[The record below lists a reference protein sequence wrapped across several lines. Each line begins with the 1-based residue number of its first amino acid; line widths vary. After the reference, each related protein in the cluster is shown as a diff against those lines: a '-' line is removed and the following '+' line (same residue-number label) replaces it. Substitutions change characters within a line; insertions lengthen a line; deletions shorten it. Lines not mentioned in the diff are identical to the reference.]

1 MCSRNMRKMPRNLHT
16 KNKGKNNNNTARP
29 LGQNETKVYDLVQ
42 VYISVLFLFCF
53 VFFLFCIMA
62 APMTLRICACK

>member
-29 LGQNETKVYDLVQ
+29 LGQNETKVYELVQ
-42 VYISVLFLFCF
+42 VYISVLFCF
-53 VFFLFCIMA
+53 VLFFFLYNGCPNDFAYMCMQ
-62 APMTLRICACK
+62 MT